1 MTEYENPLSRGPSS
15 AQRAETVRYFK
26 HALRA
31 QVRDNYLMFIYEK
44 PGKSDARYDTLAVCR
59 TSRDTSASIN
69 HSCKTCRKNFYT
81 FIQARRNDNF
91 YAHSGLC
98 VSPKERERHSE
109 LSSSRKIKKIADS
122 PYNDLALESSE
133 KFHVAAKRPSRRGGG
148 GECPERSPV
157 IRTLATR
164 SEAAP
169 SHPSSCATKCCYA
182 NLSDR
187 ETIGDPGET
196 G

>member
-148 GECPERSPV
+148 GGVSRAFARYPNFGHAKR
-157 IRTLATR
+157 
-164 SEAAP
+164 
-169 SHPSSCATKCCYA
+169 SCAKSPIKLR
-182 NLSDR
+182 NKVLLRELIRQRDDR
-187 ETIGDPGET
+187 
-196 G
+196 